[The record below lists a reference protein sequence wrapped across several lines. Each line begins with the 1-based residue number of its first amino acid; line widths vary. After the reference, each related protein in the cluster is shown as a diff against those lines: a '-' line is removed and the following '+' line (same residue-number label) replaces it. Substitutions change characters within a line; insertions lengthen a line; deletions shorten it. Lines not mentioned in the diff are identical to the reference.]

1 MWMSA
6 EDARVYAACA
16 EVISPIVLQCLR
28 NMYPSSSSSSSS
40 SSSFSSSSFSSSSF
54 FCFFSSFSSSSSSS
68 FSSDKVA
75 LLFLG
80 ANVAVAVSSMM
91 RMSGGAVRRRWGCDV
106 VAAAQEVAG
115 RRHEPS

>member
-1 MWMSA
+1 MWVSA
-6 EDARVYAACA
+6 EDARVYGACA
-16 EVISPIVLQCLR
+16 EMISPSVLQCLR

-40 SSSFSSSSFSSSSF
+40 SSFSSSF
-54 FCFFSSFSSSSSSS
+54 FFFSSFSFSSSSSS

>member
-28 NMYPSSSSSSSS
+28 NMYPSSSSSS
-40 SSSFSSSSFSSSSF
+40 SSSSFSSSSF